1 VPGRGR
7 LAICFPPDPT
17 FLAATRIPG
26 NFTVARSAIF
36 NGEPSLST
44 SSGIEYAKR
53 RGEISMNTKKNV
65 LFFIFVFPIALVIG
79 ILLSLALSLQFE
91 EDVRINWFIAV
102 AVGVLLDLVLTWRN
116 SNDAKERSG
125 SN

>member
-1 VPGRGR
+1 
-7 LAICFPPDPT
+7 L
-17 FLAATRIPG
+17 
-26 NFTVARSAIF
+26 
-36 NGEPSLST
+36 T
-44 SSGIEYAKR
+44 SSGIEKAKR

-102 AVGVLLDLVLTWRN
+102 AVGVLLDLLLTWRN

>member
-1 VPGRGR
+1 
-7 LAICFPPDPT
+7 L
-17 FLAATRIPG
+17 
-26 NFTVARSAIF
+26 
-36 NGEPSLST
+36 T
-44 SSGIEYAKR
+44 SSGIEKAKR

-65 LFFIFVFPIALVIG
+65 LFFIFVIPIALVIG

-102 AVGVLLDLVLTWRN
+102 AVGVLLDLLLTWRN